1 MKNAKRY
8 DKILLIIR
16 WVARII
22 SLFFV
27 GLFLLFFIGEANLKE
42 FLNLSITEILLMIFI
57 PLLFI
62 LAAIISWERELLG
75 GILIIAS
82 VVGFNSIDILAET
95 GFTWELEFGFLL
107 IPGVLFILLS
117 YLKKRKV

>member
-1 MKNAKRY
+1 MTNAKRY

-16 WVARII
+16 WAARII

-27 GLFLLFFIGEANLKE
+27 GLFLLFFIGEANVKE
-42 FLNLSITEILLMIFI
+42 LLNLSITEILLMIFI

-62 LAAIISWERELLG
+62 VAAIISWERELLG
-75 GILIIAS
+75 GLLIIAS
-82 VVGFNSIDILAET
+82 VVGFNSVDILAET
-95 GFTWELEFGFLL
+95 GFTWEIEFGFLL
-107 IPGVLFILLS
+107 IPGFLFILLS